1 MEVSSKISDSHIED
15 PIKKRGKLL
24 NSHSC
29 VLYKEPNM
37 RLVAFVEI
45 QITVQMVEC
54 IMVKILVREGG
65 GGWRWWKSTSD
76 NTDMLSMEE
85 VVCGHKGGSVKG
97 GQCKGGSVK
106 GGQCKGGSVKGGQ
119 CSQPSVL

>member
-1 MEVSSKISDSHIED
+1 MEVTSEIFDSHTED

-37 RLVAFVEI
+37 AAFVEI

-97 GQCKGGSVK
+97 GQC
-106 GGQCKGGSVKGGQ
+106 
-119 CSQPSVL
+119 SQPSVL